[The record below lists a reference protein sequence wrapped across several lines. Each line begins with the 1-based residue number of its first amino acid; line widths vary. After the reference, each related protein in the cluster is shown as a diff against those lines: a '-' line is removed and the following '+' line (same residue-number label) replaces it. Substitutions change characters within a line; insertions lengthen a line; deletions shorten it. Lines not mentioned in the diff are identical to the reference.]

1 MVLISDLPIL
11 IIFSVSA
18 LFINFEFSIYVILI
32 FLFVILIYYNFFKKR
47 LDAFGQNRYVQESNR
62 IDLINQIFNSIRDIN
77 LYKKHNYFFDKFKI
91 LDFEYFKGVNLISFL
106 TLLPRILLEYL
117 SIVLISAYFVYLIYN
132 DISTTQSIPIIAFLA
147 VAVGRLLPL
156 ANRILIA
163 LQSVKFF
170 KPSFNLILNEL
181 KKKNSKSNIKENIFK
196 KKFSYS
202 LENLFFKF
210 EGANEYLFENLKFE
224 IKNNEIIGIF
234 GESGVGKSSLIN
246 LMSGLINPLKGKIKI
261 DEILLKENEYH
272 GLRYYFSIISQNS
285 NLIADSIKN
294 IAFGIRDDEIDK
306 EKLIAASKK
315 ASIYDFINN
324 LDNGFDSHI
333 NEKAFNISG
342 GQKQRV
348 EIARAI
354 YFDREFLILDEATN
368 SLDEGNE
375 MKIFKTLKNLKE
387 NKKIIIISHDIEKL
401 KFCDKIYKI
410 ENKNLKLIKN

>member
-1 MVLISDLPIL
+1 
-11 IIFSVSA
+11 
-18 LFINFEFSIYVILI
+18 
-32 FLFVILIYYNFFKKR
+32 
-47 LDAFGQNRYVQESNR
+47 
-62 IDLINQIFNSIRDIN
+62 
-77 LYKKHNYFFDKFKI
+77 
-91 LDFEYFKGVNLISFL
+91 
-106 TLLPRILLEYL
+106 
-117 SIVLISAYFVYLIYN
+117 
-132 DISTTQSIPIIAFLA
+132 
-147 VAVGRLLPL
+147 
-156 ANRILIA
+156 
-163 LQSVKFF
+163 
-170 KPSFNLILNEL
+170 
-181 KKKNSKSNIKENIFK
+181 
-196 KKFSYS
+196 
-202 LENLFFKF
+202 
-210 EGANEYLFENLKFE
+210 
-224 IKNNEIIGIF
+224 
-234 GESGVGKSSLIN
+234 
-246 LMSGLINPLKGKIKI
+246 MSGLINPLKGKIKI
-261 DEILLKENEYH
+261 DDILLKENEYH

-285 NLIADSIKN
+285 NLIADSIKKN

-375 MKIFKTLKNLKE
+375 IKIFNTLRNLKE